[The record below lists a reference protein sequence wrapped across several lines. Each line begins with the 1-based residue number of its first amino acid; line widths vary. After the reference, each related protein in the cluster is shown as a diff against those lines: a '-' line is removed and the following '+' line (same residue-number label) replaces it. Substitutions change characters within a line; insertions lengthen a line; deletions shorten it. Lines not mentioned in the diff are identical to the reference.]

1 MVAHSLTGETCQLL
15 ARPVTGRGGSS
26 CDDAVSAP
34 AAHRPDI
41 DGLRAVAI
49 LPILLLH
56 CGIAKL
62 RGGFV
67 GVDIFF
73 VISGYLITGIIA
85 RETVSGCFTLTAFY
99 RRRIVRILPAL
110 TVMMTIVLALG
121 CATML
126 PNPIRD
132 MGKSAAATSLFVSN
146 FYFWSTSDYFA
157 AGSDAKPFIHTWS
170 LAVEEQFYLFFPL
183 ALMGLRGQSRRR
195 LVMVVGSAALASLA
209 CGAWLAIQAP
219 SAGFFLLPA
228 RVFELMAGAL
238 VALGALPEIRS
249 DRIRDWLCGAALA
262 LIGVSCVITS
272 SGWSFPVPFA
282 IPPVVGAAVL
292 LGYGETAVT
301 ARILSWAPA
310 RAIGLIS
317 YSLYLWHRPVIAFYQ
332 MRNGTTLAPRDT
344 VLLIG
349 ISLVLA
355 WLSYRVVERPALR
368 RWRDRAGIG
377 VHLTGFALLAGM
389 AAAGLAIAANADA
402 IRPLSPAA
410 KKVASYLGYDTT
422 AAGRAQF
429 DTDRCFTIPTG
440 KPFDAGHCLALAD
453 DRPNVLLLGDSHAA
467 QFSQAL
473 RQRLSHANVLQA
485 TAAGCRPL
493 LNGRGLARCRDVM
506 NLAFHGIDLERIDTV
521 VLAGRWLDA
530 ETLQLLETIA
540 YLRRAHVRVIVIGP
554 MVEYDLDMPELVVRA
569 MLDHNWARLDHFR
582 LRDRQELDR
591 QLEPLISHAG
601 AKYLSIERFECPTNH
616 CDLLAGDG
624 VPVHFDHSHL
634 TNAAAKGTI
643 NGPVA
648 SYLRSVATY

>member
-1 MVAHSLTGETCQLL
+1 MRA
-15 ARPVTGRGGSS
+15 
-26 CDDAVSAP
+26 AP
-34 AAHRPDI
+34 LAHRADI

-56 CGIAKL
+56 CGIAQL

-73 VISGYLITGIIA
+73 VISGYLITGIIE
-85 RETVSGCFTLTAFY
+85 REAASRSFTLIAFY

-110 TVMMTIVLALG
+110 AVMMAIVLALG
-121 CATML
+121 CAVML

-132 MGKSAAATSLFVSN
+132 MGRSAAATSLFVSN

-183 ALMGLRGQSRRR
+183 ILVALRR
-195 LVMVVGSAALASLA
+195 LPRRALVRIVAGAALASLA
-209 CGAWLAIQAP
+209 CGAWLAIAAP

-238 VALGALPEIRS
+238 VALGALPTIRS
-249 DRIRDWLCGAALA
+249 ARARDLLCLAALA
-262 LIGVSCVITS
+262 LIGISCIVTS
-272 SGWSFPVPFA
+272 SGWPFPVPFA
-282 IPPVVGAAVL
+282 IPPVLGATVL
-292 LGYGETAVT
+292 LAYGETAVT
-301 ARILSWAPA
+301 ARILSWTPA

-332 MRNGTTLAPRDT
+332 MQHGTTLKPLDT
-344 VLLIG
+344 VLLMAA
-349 ISLVLA
+349 SLGLA
-355 WLSYRVVERPALR
+355 WLSYRFVEQPALR
-368 RWRDRAGIG
+368 RWRNRSGLG
-377 VHLTGFALLAGM
+377 VHLTGLAGL
-389 AAAGLAIAANADA
+389 AGLATAGLAIAANADA
-402 IRPLSPAA
+402 IRPLPPAA
-410 KKVASYLGYDTT
+410 MKVASYLGYDTT

-440 KPFDAGHCLALAD
+440 KPFDAAHCLALAN

-473 RQRLSHANVLQA
+473 RARLARTNVLQA

-506 NLAFHGIDLERIDTV
+506 NLAFHGIDLSRVSTV
-521 VLAGRWLDA
+521 VLGGRWLDS
-530 ETLQLLETIA
+530 ETPQLLETIA
-540 YLRRAHVRVIVIGP
+540 YLRRYHARVIVIGP

-569 MLDHNWARLDHFR
+569 MVNHDRERLDRFR
-582 LRDRQELDR
+582 LRDRQQLDQR
-591 QLEPLISHAG
+591 LEPLVQNAG
-601 AKYLSIERFECPTNH
+601 GEYLSTQRLECPDNH
-616 CDLLAGDG
+616 CSTLDQDG
-624 VPVHFDHSHL
+624 AAPHFDHSHL
-634 TNAAAKGTI
+634 SNGAAKHI
-643 NGPVA
+643 ID
-648 SYLRSVATY
+648 SLHFTYVTFDLTD